1 MKDAGVQFHKG
12 IPTTFHLQ
20 KWFWKG
26 DLLRLNDLMERAV
39 DEELL
44 GTKHSHH
51 LTYHR
56 VVLVPG
62 HVSTREICKEYFQ
75 ERPLLAKHLTCY
87 SMRSTLYDAP
97 SKLYQS
103 MLYVLRL
110 TH

>member
-1 MKDAGVQFHKG
+1 MKEMSVQFHKG
-12 IPTTFHLQ
+12 VPTTFHLQ

-26 DLLRLNDLMERAV
+26 GLLRLNDLMERGV
-39 DEELL
+39 DKELL
-44 GTKHSHH
+44 DTKHLHH
-51 LTYHR
+51 QTYHR

-62 HVSTREICKEYFQ
+62 HVLPGKYEYFQ